1 MIQSQRV
8 PIKEVKQA
16 LSEMTLEELR
26 QYTLLV
32 SVMLSIV
39 ASTVAPNQD
48 SLVLGCVGEDE
59 SVAADMDAGQ
69 ELSLRVHERVAV
81 LIRQNESRN

>member
-1 MIQSQRV
+1 MIKGQSV
-8 PIKEVKQA
+8 PIREVRQA

-32 SVMLSIV
+32 SVTLSIV
-39 ASTVAPNQD
+39 ASAVAPNQD

-59 SVAADMDAGQ
+59 IVAADMDAGQ
-69 ELSLRVHERVAV
+69 KLSLRLHDRVAV